1 MSNYNRFF
9 KENVKQVDTTKKVII
24 SSRFTDE
31 EGKIEK
37 WILKPLKK
45 SEQLKLADTYLQT
58 DLEANVSGDTQG
70 YLEELI
76 GKSVINPNLY
86 NEDLQNSYGVMG
98 VFALLDEMLTTEEF
112 DLLIKEVNTING
124 FNKNTKNLIKEAK
137 N

>member
-9 KENVKQVDTTKKVII
+9 KENVKQVDTTKKVVI
-24 SSRFTDE
+24 SNRFTDE
-31 EGKIEK
+31 EGKTEK

-45 SEQLKLADTYLQT
+45 SEQLKLADAYLQT

-86 NEDLQNSYGVMG
+86 NEELQNSYGVMG

>member
-24 SSRFTDE
+24 SNRFTDE